1 MKQFVPMVLAGALA
15 TIAASSPFETIA
27 QTATRPPHK
36 PASAAKP
43 AAASASAAK
52 PIAPSPLGA
61 KPAASNPVAGNP
73 FVGNPVAARAV
84 AHALAHPVARP
95 IARHPVFVPP
105 PPVIELDE
113 VRPPELPTVLS
124 DEERDRYR
132 RIFQAQASGQWAAAD
147 GEIAQVKDK
156 VLMGY
161 VGAQRLLAPSH
172 QASYDQLAQWL
183 QDYNDHPDAPA
194 VYRLALARRPK
205 GASGDLTPSSFVG
218 TAQPS
223 PTFAAARTVNGAD
236 AARAAE
242 LRVQLQQMSVDG
254 GFNAAFALLDQKATV
269 DVLGAP
275 EVELWRG
282 RIRTRAVEADSQR
295 GVQVPV
301 DVTAPPD
308 ANWSAGLAAF
318 QSGNMA
324 EAARRFELVAD
335 AAPDQV
341 SSWTLAAG
349 AFWAARTN
357 LLAGNPQK
365 FAPYLKRAAL
375 HGRTFH
381 GLVAQ
386 KMLGMQIVPDLGLP
400 PLDRRRA
407 DLLKNDRAGRRALAL
422 FQLGAST
429 AAERELFAAS
439 LDADPKYIETILAV
453 AQKAVLPGL
462 SVRIGNAAWDQ
473 RDKIAGYDSAMYPVP
488 SWQPMQGFSV
498 DKALVFGFMRQESAF
513 NAKARSYVGA
523 MGLMQLM
530 PATARIVTNKFAPET
545 AGGDPW
551 DPSVNMSLGQA
562 YIGSLLN
569 DVDNNLVRTVA
580 AYNGGPGNVARWDS
594 ALNASADPL
603 LYIATIPLNETRDF
617 VHKVMANY
625 WMYQIRLGQPTPS
638 LDQIAAHEWP
648 RYSQQDTA
656 AR

>member
-1 MKQFVPMVLAGALA
+1 MKPFVPMVLAGALA
-15 TIAASSPFETIA
+15 TIAASSFA
-27 QTATRPPHK
+27 QTATKPPHK
-36 PASAAKP
+36 PATAAKP
-43 AAASASAAK
+43 VAATSTARH
-52 PIAPSPLGA
+52 P
-61 KPAASNPVAGNP
+61 KPAAHAPAHHA
-73 FVGNPVAARAV
+73 AAR
-84 AHALAHPVARP
+84 PPAR
-95 IARHPVFVPP
+95 RPVFVPP

-113 VRPPELPTVLS
+113 IAPPELPTVLGTE
-124 DEERDRYR
+124 DRDRYR
-132 RIFQAQASGQWAAAD
+132 RIFQAQAGGQWAAAD
-147 GEIAQVKDK
+147 AEIAQLKDK

-172 QASYDQLAQWL
+172 TATYEQLASWL
-183 QDYNDHPDAPA
+183 QEYNDHPDAPA
-194 VYRLALARRPK
+194 VYKLALTRRPK
-205 GASGDLTPSSFVG
+205 GAGDDLTPSSFIG
-218 TAQPS
+218 FAPPS

-236 AARAAE
+236 AGRAAG
-242 LRVQLQQMSVDG
+242 LRAQLQKMADDG
-254 GFNAAFALLDQKATV
+254 GFNAAFALLDQKSSV
-269 DVLGAP
+269 ELLGAP

-282 RIRTRAVEADSQR
+282 RIRTRALEGDSQR
-295 GVQVPV
+295 GMQVPV

-308 ANWSAGLAAF
+308 ANWAAGLSAF
-318 QSGNMA
+318 QAGNMA

-335 AAPDQV
+335 APPDQV

-375 HGRTFH
+375 HRRTFH

-386 KMLGMQIVPDLGLP
+386 KMLGMQIVSDVGLP

-407 DLLKNDRAGRRALAL
+407 DMLTNDRAGRRALAL

-453 AQKAVLPGL
+453 AQKAALPAL

-473 RDKIAGYDSAMYPVP
+473 RDKIAGYDSAMYPLP
-488 SWQPMQGFSV
+488 TWQPLQGFAV
-498 DKALVFGFMRQESAF
+498 DKALVYGFMRQESAF
-513 NAKARSYVGA
+513 NPKARSYVGA

-545 AGGDPW
+545 AGGNPY

-580 AYNGGPGNVARWDS
+580 AYNGGPGNVQRWDNT
-594 ALNASADPL
+594 LNASADPL

-648 RYSQQDTA
+648 RYTQQDTA

>member
-15 TIAASSPFETIA
+15 TIAASSPLIA
-27 QTATRPPHK
+27 QTATKPPHK

-43 AAASASAAK
+43 VAASAPTK
-52 PIAPSPLGA
+52 IAPSPLTA
-61 KPAASNPVAGNP
+61 KPAAGNP
-73 FVGNPVAARAV
+73 AAAKAV

-95 IARHPVFVPP
+95 MVHRPVFVPP

-113 VRPPELPTVLS
+113 IAPPDVPTVLS
-124 DEERDRYR
+124 ADDRDRYR
-132 RIFQAQASGQWAAAD
+132 RIFQAQAGGQWGAAD
-147 GEIAQVKDK
+147 GDIAQLKDK
-156 VLMGY
+156 VLLGY
-161 VGAQRLLAPSH
+161 VGAQRLLAPSY
-172 QASYDQLAQWL
+172 QASYDQLASWL
-183 QDYNDHPDAPA
+183 QEYNDHPDAPA
-194 VYRLALARRPK
+194 VYRLAVARRPK
-205 GASGDLTPSSFVG
+205 GGGDLTPSSFVG
-218 TAQPS
+218 IAQPS
-223 PTFAAARTVNGAD
+223 PTFAAARTVSGAD

-242 LRVQLQQMSVDG
+242 LRAQLQRMADDG
-254 GFNAAFALLDQKATV
+254 GFNSAFALLDQKSTV
-269 DVLGAP
+269 ELLGAP

-282 RIRTRAVEADSQR
+282 RIRTRALEADSQR

-308 ANWSAGLAAF
+308 ANWAAGISAF
-318 QSGNMA
+318 TSGNMA

-386 KMLGMQIVPDLGLP
+386 KMLGMQIAPDWNVPTI
-400 PLDRRRA
+400 DRRRA
-407 DLLKNDRAGRRALAL
+407 DLLTNDRAGRRALAL
-422 FQLGAST
+422 FQLGAAT

-453 AQKAVLPGL
+453 AQKANLPSL

-473 RDKIAGYDSAMYPVP
+473 RDRITGYDGAMYPLP
-488 SWQPMQGFSV
+488 QWQPMNGFSV

-513 NAKARSYVGA
+513 NPKARSYVGA

-545 AGGDPW
+545 AGGNPW

-562 YIGSLLN
+562 YIASLLN

-580 AYNGGPGNVARWDS
+580 AYNGGPGNVMRWDNT
-594 ALNASADPL
+594 LNASADPL
-603 LYIATIPLNETRDF
+603 LYIASIPLNETRDF
-617 VHKVMANY
+617 VHRVLANY
-625 WMYQIRLGQPTPS
+625 WMYQLRLGQPTPS

-648 RYSQQDTA
+648 RYSQQDVA
-656 AR
+656 GR

>member
-1 MKQFVPMVLAGALA
+1 MKQFVPMVLAGVLA
-15 TIAASSPFETIA
+15 TIAASSPFQTVA
-27 QTATRPPHK
+27 QTATKPPPK

-43 AAASASAAK
+43 AAATSAAK
-52 PIAPSPLGA
+52 PAAHPAA
-61 KPAASNPVAGNP
+61 KPAPHA
-73 FVGNPVAARAV
+73 AAR
-84 AHALAHPVARP
+84 PVVHR
-95 IARHPVFVPP
+95 PVFVPP

-113 VRPPELPTVLS
+113 IAPPDLPTVLS
-124 DEERDRYR
+124 NEDRDRYR
-132 RIFQAQASGQWAAAD
+132 RIFQDQSSGQWASAD
-147 GEIAQVKDK
+147 AEIAKLGDK

-161 VGAQRLLAPSH
+161 VGAQRLLAPSY
-172 QASYDQLAQWL
+172 QAPYDQLASWL

-194 VYRLALARRPK
+194 IYKLAVARRTK
-205 GASGDLTPSSFVG
+205 GTTVDLTPASFVG
-218 TAQPS
+218 FASPS

-236 AARAAE
+236 AGRAAE
-242 LRVQLQQMSVDG
+242 LRARLQQMADDG
-254 GFNAAFALLDQKATV
+254 GVNAAFALLDQKSTV

-282 RIRTRAVEADSQR
+282 RIRTRALTADSQR
-295 GVQVPV
+295 GLQVPV
-301 DVTAPPD
+301 DVSAPPD
-308 ANWSAGLAAF
+308 ANWAAGLSAF

-381 GLVAQ
+381 GLIAQ
-386 KMLGMQIVPDLGLP
+386 KMLGMQIVPDLGVP
-400 PLDRRRA
+400 QLDRRRA
-407 DLLKNDRAGRRALAL
+407 DALKNDRAGRRALAL
-422 FQLGAST
+422 FQLSAST

-453 AQKAVLPGL
+453 AQKANLPAL

-473 RDKIAGYDSAMYPVP
+473 RDKIAGYDGAMYPLAP
-488 SWQPMQGFSV
+488 WQPMQGFSV
-498 DKALVFGFMRQESAF
+498 DKALVYAFMRQESAF
-513 NAKARSYVGA
+513 NPKARSMVGA

-530 PATARIVTNKFAPET
+530 PTTARIVTNQFAPET
-545 AGGDPW
+545 AGGNPW

-569 DVDNNLVRTVA
+569 DVDDNLVRTVA
-580 AYNGGPGNVARWDS
+580 AYNGGPGNVMRWDNT
-594 ALNASADPL
+594 LNASADPL

-617 VHKVMANY
+617 VHKVLANY

-648 RYSQQDTA
+648 RYTRQDGA
-656 AR
+656 GR